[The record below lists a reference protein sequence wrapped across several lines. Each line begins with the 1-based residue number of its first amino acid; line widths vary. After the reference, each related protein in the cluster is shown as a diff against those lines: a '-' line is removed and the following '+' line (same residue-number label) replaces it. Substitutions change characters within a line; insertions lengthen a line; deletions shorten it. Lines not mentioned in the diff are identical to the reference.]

1 MNLLT
6 ILLQQFEKAR
16 DYFLPH
22 ELVKNGNIDV
32 AYRFRLLADMIIIC
46 MIVIVFFAV
55 YYPFITHFS
64 WPGSIFSTSFS
75 VILLSFHAFLL
86 MRLRQQKNHA
96 KTAQW
101 LIASV
106 FLAIIFG
113 IIITGGVL
121 NSLTPV
127 FLPLPIIMA
136 FLLIDRRTGLI
147 YSAVTFS
154 VYITLTGLSYRGFE
168 FPQTIPLGNTDDV
181 EILLWLFFSIS
192 MLALVI
198 AYDGLSTRLI
208 HQLKFEQEKQTY
220 LATHDSLTD
229 LANRQ
234 KFDEQLNEAIHRSSR
249 LGNSVTLLIID
260 LNKFKPINDSFG
272 HDAGDAI
279 LVHVAKQIAS
289 TIRTDDLAARI
300 GGDEFAVI
308 LQGDKTIKDITALM
322 GRLTQQITS
331 PLRYKNKIL
340 TVTASIGIASYPDQ
354 TKTEEDLRKAADT
367 AMYAAKKKGKDWM
380 FFNESLDNE

>member
-1 MNLLT
+1 MKLLT
-6 ILLQQFEKAR
+6 ILLQHFDRVR

-22 ELVKNGNIDV
+22 EVAKNGDIDV
-32 AYRFRLLADMIIIC
+32 AYRFRLLAEMIIIC
-46 MIVIVFFAV
+46 MIVIGFFAV
-55 YYPFITHFS
+55 YYPCITHFS
-64 WPGSIFSTSFS
+64 WPGSIFSSSFS

-86 MRLRQQKNHA
+86 LRLRQQKNHER
-96 KTAQW
+96 TAHW
-101 LIASV
+101 LLASV
-106 FLAIIFG
+106 FLAINFG

-136 FLLIDRRTGLI
+136 FLLINKRTGLI
-147 YSAVTFS
+147 YSAITF
-154 VYITLTGLSYRGFE
+154 VFYITLASLSYWGLQ
-168 FPQTIPLGNTDDV
+168 FPQTIPLNNTDDV
-181 EILLWLFFSIS
+181 EILLWMFFSIT
-192 MLALVI
+192 MLALI
-198 AYDGLSTRLI
+198 LAYDGLSTKLM
-208 HQLKFEQEKQTY
+208 HQLRFEQEKQAY

-234 KFDEQLNEAIHRSSR
+234 KFDQQLNEALHRSSR

-279 LVHVAKQIAS
+279 LVHVAQQIAS

-308 LQGDKTIKDITALM
+308 LQGDKTIKDINALM
-322 GRLTQQITS
+322 GRLTKQIS
-331 PLRYKNKIL
+331 LPLRYKNKIL

-367 AMYAAKKKGKDWM
+367 AMYAAKKKGKDWV

>member
-1 MNLLT
+1 MKLLT
-6 ILLQQFEKAR
+6 ILLQQFEKSR
-16 DYFLPH
+16 DHFLPR
-22 ELVKNGNIDV
+22 ELVQNGNIDV

-46 MIVIVFFAV
+46 MIVISFFAI
-55 YYPFITHFS
+55 YYPCITHFS
-64 WPGSIFSTSFS
+64 WPGSVFSSSFS
-75 VILLSFHAFLL
+75 AILLSFHAFLL
-86 MRLRQQKNHA
+86 LRLRQQKNHE

-101 LIASV
+101 LITSV
-106 FLAIIFG
+106 FLAINFG

-136 FLLIDRRTGLI
+136 FLLINKRTGLI

-154 VYITLTGLSYRGFE
+154 FYITLAGLSLSGFE
-168 FPQTIPLGNTDDV
+168 FPQTIPISNTDDV
-181 EILLWLFFSIS
+181 EIFLWLFFSIS
-192 MLALVI
+192 MLALI
-198 AYDGLSTRLI
+198 LAYDGLSARLI
-208 HQLKFEQEKQTY
+208 HQLRFEQEKQTY

-234 KFDEQLNEAIHRSSR
+234 KFDEQINEAIHRSSR

-279 LVHVAKQIAS
+279 LIHVAKQISS

-331 PLRYKNKIL
+331 PLRFKNKIL
-340 TVTASIGIASYPDQ
+340 TVTASIGIASFPDQ

-367 AMYAAKKKGKDWM
+367 AMYAAKKKGKDWV